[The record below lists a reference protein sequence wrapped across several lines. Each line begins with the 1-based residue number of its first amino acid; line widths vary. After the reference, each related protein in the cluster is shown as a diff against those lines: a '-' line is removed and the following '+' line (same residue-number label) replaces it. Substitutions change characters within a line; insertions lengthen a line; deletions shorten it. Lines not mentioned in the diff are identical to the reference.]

1 MFISITRSKGW
12 VYLSAVGRVKGVFFE
27 EIKQIQRNLP
37 DMKFIYPSEDKIQE
51 LAKID
56 FLTNNPS
63 AKLLDE
69 NMTKLKSAISSGKE
83 ELLKQLFDLDPD
95 LKSSLKKILEE

>member
-1 MFISITRSKGW
+1 
-12 VYLSAVGRVKGVFFE
+12 
-27 EIKQIQRNLP
+27 
-37 DMKFIYPSEDKIQE
+37 MKFIYPSDDKIQE

-69 NMTKLKSAISSGKE
+69 NVTKIKNAISSGKE

-95 LKSSLKKILEE
+95 LKSSLKKILEG

>member
-1 MFISITRSKGW
+1 
-12 VYLSAVGRVKGVFFE
+12 
-27 EIKQIQRNLP
+27 
-37 DMKFIYPSEDKIQE
+37 MKFIYPSEDKIQE